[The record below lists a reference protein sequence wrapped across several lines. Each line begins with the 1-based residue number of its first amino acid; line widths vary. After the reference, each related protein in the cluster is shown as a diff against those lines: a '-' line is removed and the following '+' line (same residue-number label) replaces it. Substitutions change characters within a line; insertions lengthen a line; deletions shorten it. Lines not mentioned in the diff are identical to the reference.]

1 VALFKRT
8 RTRVIPEE
16 NIIVLER
23 VSKAYATGAPALTN
37 VNLTI
42 KRGEFVF
49 IVGDSGS
56 GKSTLIKLLLRE
68 MMPTD
73 GEVYVNGQNLAA
85 LKRRNVPKYRR
96 NLGVVFQDF
105 RLLKDRNVYENVAFA
120 QRVIQVPVSQIRK
133 NVPSI
138 LGVVGLAGKYKA
150 KPRQLSGGEQQR
162 VALARAL
169 INRPP
174 MLLCDE
180 PTGNLDPKNSWE
192 IMKLLDQINKKGTT
206 IVVVTHN
213 REIVNEMRKRVI
225 TMKKGVVVSDEEE
238 GGYIDED

>member
-1 VALFKRT
+1 
-8 RTRVIPEE
+8 
-16 NIIVLER
+16 
-23 VSKAYATGAPALTN
+23 
-37 VNLTI
+37 
-42 KRGEFVF
+42 
-49 IVGDSGS
+49 
-56 GKSTLIKLLLRE
+56 
-68 MMPTD
+68 M
-73 GEVYVNGQNLAA
+73 
-85 LKRRNVPKYRR
+85 YRR

-120 QRVIQVPVSQIRK
+120 QRIIQVPTREIRK

-138 LGVVGLAGKYKA
+138 LSVVGLAGKYKA

-174 MLLCDE
+174 ILLCDE

-206 IVVVTHN
+206 VLVVTHN
-213 REIVNEMRKRVI
+213 REIVNEMQKRVI
-225 TMKKGVVVSDEEE
+225 TMKKGIIVSDEEK

>member
-1 VALFKRT
+1 MALLKQPK
-8 RTRVIPEE
+8 VKKIPDE
-16 NIIVLER
+16 NIIVLEN
-23 VSKAYATGAPALTN
+23 VSKSYATGAPALN
-37 VNLTI
+37 GVSMTI

-68 MMPTD
+68 LLPTSGD
-73 GEVYVNGQNLAA
+73 LYVNGQSLMA

-120 QRVIQVPVSQIRK
+120 QRIIQVPNREIRK

-138 LGVVGLAGKYKA
+138 LSVVGLAGKYKA

-162 VALARAL
+162 VAMARAL

-174 MLLCDE
+174 ILLCDE

-192 IMKLLDQINKKGTT
+192 IMKLLDEANKRGTT
-206 IVVVTHN
+206 VLVVTHN
-213 REIVNEMRKRVI
+213 LEIVNAMKKRVI
-225 TMKKGVVVSDEEE
+225 TMQKGSIVSDTKRV
-238 GGYIDED
+238 GV